1 MQEFG
6 NGFVPLYADYA
17 QTIDHTEEALDQ
29 YGRWLGEQVRAWDPA
44 TDRVEDLRDLL
55 AEVREVLGEI
65 NQIAHVGA
73 DEERYGIDMSDLPS
87 IEIPEGVD
95 TGYPVWAMSSA
106 GGMLTG
112 ECADCVETILDVV
125 LAQNPDLDECDLVQ
139 RADLPEPV
147 RSWYVEHNTIS
158 PDDARNVWETGDEDE
173 EPKIR
178 WGDVLREYG
187 YRVFGISL

>member
-6 NGFVPLYADYA
+6 NGFIPRYADCA

-65 NQIAHVGA
+65 NQITHVGA

-106 GGMLTG
+106 GGMLAG